1 MGILVAGA
9 SVGGIIFPMLLHRLI
24 PKIGFGMSPR
34 NPPFFFSPLRSDNV
48 PRLH

>member
-24 PKIGFGMSPR
+24 PKIGFGMSP
-34 NPPFFFSPLRSDNV
+34 PFFSPLRSDNV